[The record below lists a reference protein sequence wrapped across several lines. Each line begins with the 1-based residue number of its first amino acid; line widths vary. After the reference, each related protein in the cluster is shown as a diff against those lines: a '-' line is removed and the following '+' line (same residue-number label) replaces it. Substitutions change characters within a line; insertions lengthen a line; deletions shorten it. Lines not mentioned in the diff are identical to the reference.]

1 MTTVLKTE
9 DLRKQFGKLT
19 AVDDVSI
26 EVDDGDITSIIGPN
40 GAGKTTFYNLLTGV
54 LQPTAG
60 SIWLRS
66 DDGGTG
72 DSGGAAAE
80 NGDPGGTDGGLRDIT
95 DAEPYEVAQAGL
107 SRSYQITNIFEG
119 LTVRENVRVARIS
132 HEGSRL
138 DFRSRASA
146 DEEREADVA
155 EVLELTGLADIAD
168 APCDTLSHGE
178 KRTVEVALALA
189 IEPNVLLMD
198 EPTAGMNPTEVTEIV
213 SLIRDLDA
221 DLDTTF
227 VVTEHNMDVVTD
239 ISDRIVVLAE
249 GSVLADGTPEDVL
262 NDDRVTEAYLG
273 GDTA

>member
-9 DLRKQFGKLT
+9 DLRKQFGELT

-26 EVDDGDITSIIGPN
+26 AIDDDEITSIIGPN

-54 LQPTAG
+54 LRPTAG

-66 DDGGTG
+66 DADAAGRADGE
-72 DSGGAAAE
+72 DS
-80 NGDPGGTDGGLRDIT
+80 NGLRDIT
-95 DAEPYEVAQAGL
+95 DAEPHEVAQAGL

-132 HEGSRL
+132 HEKTRL
-138 DFRSRASA
+138 DFRSRATG
-146 DEEREADVA
+146 DEALEADVA
-155 EVLELTGLADIAD
+155 ELLELTGLTDIAD
-168 APCDTLSHGE
+168 TSCDTLSHGE
-178 KRTVEVALALA
+178 KRTVEIALALA
-189 IEPNVLLMD
+189 IEPNVFLMD

-213 SLIRDLDA
+213 SLIRELDA
-221 DLDTTF
+221 DLDATF

-249 GSVLADGTPEDVL
+249 GAILADGTPEAVL
-262 NDDRVTEAYLG
+262 TDERVTEAYLG
-273 GDTA
+273 SDSV

>member
-9 DLRKQFGKLT
+9 DLRKQFGELT

-26 EVDDGDITSIIGPN
+26 EIDDGAITSIIGPN

-66 DDGGTG
+66 G
-72 DSGGAAAE
+72 DAAAG
-80 NGDPGGTDGGLRDIT
+80 GDGLRDVT
-95 DAEPYEVAQAGL
+95 DAEPHEVAQAGL

-132 HEGSRL
+132 HEKTRL
-138 DFRSRASA
+138 DFRSRATG
-146 DEEREADVA
+146 DEAVEADI
-155 EVLELTGLADIAD
+155 EELLELTGLTHIAD
-168 APCDTLSHGE
+168 TSCDTLSHGE
-178 KRTVEVALALA
+178 KRTVEIALALA
-189 IEPNVLLMD
+189 IEPNVFLMD

-213 SLIRDLDA
+213 SLIRELDA
-221 DLDTTF
+221 DLDATF

-249 GSVLADGTPEDVL
+249 GAILADGTPEDVL
-262 NDDRVTEAYLG
+262 TDERVTEAYLG
-273 GDTA
+273 SDSV

>member
-9 DLRKQFGKLT
+9 DLRKRFGELT

-26 EVDDGDITSIIGPN
+26 EIDDDKITSIIGPN

-54 LQPTAG
+54 LQPTSG

-66 DDGGTG
+66 EGGG
-72 DSGGAAAE
+72 ELADV
-80 NGDPGGTDGGLRDIT
+80 T
-95 DAEPYEVAQAGL
+95 DAEPHEVAQAGL

-132 HEGSRL
+132 HEGTRL
-138 DFRSRASA
+138 DFRSRATA
-146 DEEREADVA
+146 DESVEADI
-155 EVLELTGLADIAD
+155 EELLDLTGLTDIAD
-168 APCDTLSHGE
+168 TPCDTLSHGE
-178 KRTVEVALALA
+178 KRTVEIALALA
-189 IEPNVLLMD
+189 IEPNVFLLD

-213 SLIRDLDA
+213 SLIRELDA
-221 DLDTTF
+221 DLDATF

-249 GSVLADGTPEDVL
+249 GAILADGSPEDVL
-262 NDDRVTEAYLG
+262 TDERVTEAYLG
-273 GDTA
+273 SDSV